1 MLNLSISMCQ
11 VLEWQ
16 VVNTKKPLW
25 LRSPK
30 ECAAADYEEFYKQT
44 FKAYDTPL
52 AHSHFTVEVWN
63 SLVLRCSI
71 IDC

>member
-1 MLNLSISMCQ
+1 MIVRPCQ

-30 ECAAADYEEFYKQT
+30 ECTTAEYEDFYKQT

-52 AHSHFTVEVWN
+52 AHSHFTVEVCN
-63 SLVLRCSI
+63 TFLPQLALC
-71 IDC
+71 CAY

>member
-1 MLNLSISMCQ
+1 M
-11 VLEWQ
+11 LEWQ

-30 ECAAADYEEFYKQT
+30 ECTTSDYEEFYKQT

-52 AHSHFTVEVWN
+52 AHSHFTVEV
-63 SLVLRCSI
+63 
-71 IDC
+71 